1 VASQQVQVRPQLVE
15 RSLGRSIVQSHMG
28 DSGQVD
34 VGPFELTDCGS
45 KDLPLFA
52 FDSLRRH
59 LDDRVAHK
67 TKLGRRV

>member
-1 VASQQVQVRPQLVE
+1 VALQEVQVRPQLVE
-15 RSLGRSIVQSHMG
+15 RSLGRSIVQSHVS

-45 KDLPLFA
+45 NDLALFA